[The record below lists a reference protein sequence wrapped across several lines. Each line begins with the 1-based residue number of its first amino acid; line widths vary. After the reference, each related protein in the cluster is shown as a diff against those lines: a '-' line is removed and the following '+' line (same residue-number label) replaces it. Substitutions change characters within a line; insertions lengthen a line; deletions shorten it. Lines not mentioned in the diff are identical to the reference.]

1 MLNKYVL
8 IETFFLAILICQKNV
23 IYAGALGVIWFN

>member
-8 IETFFLAILICQKNV
+8 IETFVCNFDLPKNV
-23 IYAGALGVIWFN
+23 IYAGALGVMWFN